1 VTLDEGPSD
10 LTEEEAQT
18 VIDAADPARDAGF
31 DVETGGYLGQAVS
44 KADTESSEAVGL
56 AAAVVILLGVAD
68 RA

>member
-1 VTLDEGPSD
+1 
-10 LTEEEAQT
+10 
-18 VIDAADPARDAGF
+18 VIAASSPARDAGF